1 MIFKR
6 TGLVEHSS
14 LAMFLVMILL
24 SSFPSASALETE
36 TVSRRDLV
44 IDLGEG
50 LTTDAQLTFPA
61 VGDGPF
67 PGVLLIHGSGNTD
80 LDEHIPSLVTGTGEP
95 SRPFLQIA
103 EYLSER
109 GFAVLRYNKR
119 AIGLNGT
126 ILNLE
131 VYLNATFQI
140 LKQDAEAALDVLTEQ
155 GEVDPND
162 ITIIGHSEGAM
173 IAPRIATENLNVRKV
188 VLLSAVAHN
197 LRDILEYQIVDRRVS
212 YAETVIDTN
221 KDGVVSIQEVLS
233 IQDWDI
239 LLPIPP
245 IALIENSTGEWLWLP
260 GTDLNGD
267 EVMSIREE
275 FQTRQLYAL
284 DVVTIPEFPTSIWF
298 SSHFELNPTLSMIGN
313 VSCSILILQG
323 EDDAQTPLQEAFSL
337 EQRLTQTK
345 HPDHTLRSYPG
356 LGHSFYPVDGWKQ
369 PLGPI
374 QENVLSDLVAWLND
388 PARNVH
394 YLFVQL
400 QTAESIMDALQSQ
413 LGDLNSELEQQASE
427 LTDFIEKMQSGSTD
441 MQNTIAD
448 LESRNVELQT
458 ALYSSRNLTYIALGT
473 ALLAVLAVA
482 MLFNRSGVRTPRGM
496 KVDR

>member
-1 MIFKR
+1 MINMIFKR
-6 TGLVEHSS
+6 KGLSGHS
-14 LAMFLVMILL
+14 LLVMLLVMLSL
-24 SSFPSASALETE
+24 SSFPSASALNQETI
-36 TVSRRDLV
+36 SRRDLV

-80 LDEHIPSLVTGTGEP
+80 MDEYFPSMVTGTGEP

-126 ILNLE
+126 MLNVE

-140 LKQDAEAALDVLTEQ
+140 LKQDAETALDVLTEQ
-155 GEVDPND
+155 EEVDPND
-162 ITIIGHSEGAM
+162 ITLIGHSEGAM
-173 IAPRIATENLNVRKV
+173 IAPRIATENPNIRKI

-197 LRDILEYQIVDRRVS
+197 LRDILEYQIVDSRVS
-212 YAETVIDTN
+212 YAEKVIDTN
-221 KDGVVSIQEVLS
+221 KDGVISIQEVIS

-267 EVMSIREE
+267 GVMSIHEE

-284 DVVTIPEFPTSIWF
+284 DIVTIPEFPTSIWF
-298 SSHFELNPTLSMIGN
+298 RSHFELNSTLSMIGN
-313 VSCSILILQG
+313 VSCSTLILQG
-323 EDDAQTPLQEAFSL
+323 EDDAQTPLQEAFLL

-345 HPDHTLRSYPG
+345 NPDHTLKSYPG

-374 QENVLSDLVAWLND
+374 QDHVLSDIAAWLND
-388 PARNVH
+388 PARKMH
-394 YLFVQL
+394 YLYAQL
-400 QTAESIMDALQSQ
+400 QTAEIIIDALQGQ
-413 LGDLNSELEQQASE
+413 LGDLNSELEQQTSE
-427 LTDFIEKMQSGSTD
+427 LKNLDVKMQSGSTN
-441 MQNTIAD
+441 MLNAIAD
-448 LESRNVELQT
+448 LESRNVELQS

-482 MLFNRSGVRTPRGM
+482 MLLNRARI
-496 KVDR
+496 

>member
-1 MIFKR
+1 MIFERK
-6 TGLVEHSS
+6 GLAEYS
-14 LAMFLVMILL
+14 LLAAFLVIILF
-24 SSFPSASALETE
+24 SSFPSASALNQEII
-36 TVSRRDLV
+36 SRRDLV
-44 IDLGEG
+44 IDLGDG

-80 LDEHIPSLVTGTGEP
+80 MDEHIPSLVTGTGKP

-103 EYLSER
+103 EYLSAR

-131 VYLNATFQI
+131 VYINATFQI
-140 LKQDAEAALDVLTEQ
+140 LKQDAETALNVLIEQ
-155 GEVDPND
+155 GEVDSND

-173 IAPRIATENLNVRKV
+173 IAPRIATENPNVRKI

-221 KDGVVSIQEVLS
+221 KDGMISIQEVLS

-267 EVMSIREE
+267 SVMSIHEE

-284 DVVTIPEFPTSIWF
+284 DIVTIPEFPQSKWF
-298 SSHFELNPTLSMIGN
+298 ISHYALNATLGIIGN
-313 VSCSILILQG
+313 GSYSILIQQG
-323 EDDAQTPLQEAFSL
+323 EDDTQTPLQEALLL
-337 EQRLTQTK
+337 EQRLTETK
-345 HPDHTLRSYPG
+345 HPDHTLMSYPG

-374 QENVLSDLVAWLND
+374 QDYVLSDLAAWLSD
-388 PARNVH
+388 PARNMH
-394 YLFVQL
+394 YLCAQL
-400 QTAESIMDALQSQ
+400 QTAENIIDALQGQ
-413 LGDLNSELEQQASE
+413 LGDLDSELEQQTSE
-427 LTDFIEKMQSGSTD
+427 LESVHVKICELEGQVEELRVESSTLLD
-441 MQNTIAD
+441 TIAE
-448 LESRNVELQT
+448 LEGSNDELQS
-458 ALYSSRNLTYIALGT
+458 ALNSSRNLTYITLGV
-473 ALLAVLAVA
+473 AIIAVVLVMRAQREMEA
-482 MLFNRSGVRTPRGM
+482 
-496 KVDR
+496 